1 MSTLADVVE
10 MNGRRVLSTQA
21 DVRIIDAVEQMC
33 DQHVR
38 ALLVGEV
45 TDPKGIVCERDIL
58 ERVILSRKDP
68 EMMTVADAMTSPLV
82 LLSVSCTPEDA
93 LSFMLEHRLHQIP
106 IFSDEVVI
114 GIVSS
119 SDLLRWA
126 TRAQLNQIR
135 DLNDYVAGRYPG

>member
-1 MSTLADVVE
+1 MSTLAQVVE
-10 MNGRRVLSTQA
+10 MNGRGVLATQA
-21 DVRIIDAVEQMC
+21 DARIIDAVEQMC

-45 TDPKGIVCERDIL
+45 NDPKGIVCERDIL

-82 LLSVSCTPEDA
+82 LLSVACTPEEA
-93 LSFMLEHRLHQIP
+93 LSFMLEHHLHQVP
-106 IFSDEVVI
+106 IVSDETVV

-126 TRAQLNQIR
+126 TREQKQQLS
-135 DLNDYVAGRYPG
+135 DLNDYVSGRYPG